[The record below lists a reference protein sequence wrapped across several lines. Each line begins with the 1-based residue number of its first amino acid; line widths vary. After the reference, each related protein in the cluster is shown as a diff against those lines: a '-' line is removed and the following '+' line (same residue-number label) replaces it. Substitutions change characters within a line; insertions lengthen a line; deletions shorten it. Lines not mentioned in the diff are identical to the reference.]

1 MLKINTY
8 IYICEYITIYI
19 IYMAASHLKGYAGL
33 SNKVS
38 WGQNAEG
45 VRRESDAPPARP
57 YPGAKRRAA
66 LAASKW
72 H

>member
-1 MLKINTY
+1 
-8 IYICEYITIYI
+8 
-19 IYMAASHLKGYAGL
+19 MAASHLKGYAGL